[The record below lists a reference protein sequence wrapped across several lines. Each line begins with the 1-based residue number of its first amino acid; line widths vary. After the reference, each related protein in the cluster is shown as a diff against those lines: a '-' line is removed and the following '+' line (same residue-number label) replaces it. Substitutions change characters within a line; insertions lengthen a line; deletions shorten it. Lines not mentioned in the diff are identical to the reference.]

1 MDLQCLDIH
10 LIFITDQEKKED
22 QTFFL
27 KNRRTLN
34 KYILFIEQ
42 QKKSPQKI
50 WSKDLVHEKKFSV
63 IESYIYIKL
72 HLLTLYSYYYISI

>member
-50 WSKDLVHEKKFSV
+50 FCDLPYKQKRSSNFFSQMFP
-63 IESYIYIKL
+63 
-72 HLLTLYSYYYISI
+72 